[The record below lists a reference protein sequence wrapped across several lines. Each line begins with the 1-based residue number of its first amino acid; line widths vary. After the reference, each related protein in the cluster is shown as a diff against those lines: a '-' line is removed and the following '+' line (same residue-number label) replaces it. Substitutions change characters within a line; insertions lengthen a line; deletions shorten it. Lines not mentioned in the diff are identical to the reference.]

1 MECCFERN
9 RLPSLSREAGTFE
22 RKTRVK
28 MPDVFAE

>member
-9 RLPSLSREAGTFE
+9 HLASPLREAGTVL